1 MEKVKEQIQEVK
13 EKTASYS
20 KIVDDKIKEYEY
32 LQFLWGIKHR
42 SPHKITHLDAA
53 WMLILRTLF
62 IALLGVMGLVVNIMG
77 RSEPLS
83 LILAFLLLK
92 NRDYV
97 FLRNEKFMIT
107 WIVLASILIDI
118 AWLVVASDT
127 LSQIN
132 FIPLQTA

>member
-1 MEKVKEQIQEVK
+1 
-13 EKTASYS
+13 
-20 KIVDDKIKEYEY
+20 
-32 LQFLWGIKHR
+32 
-42 SPHKITHLDAA
+42 
-53 WMLILRTLF
+53 MLILRTLF